1 MGIFTENYSK
11 EEQEQLNKMVELQKE
26 KDLRLLEEFNAIKN
40 NKYYIE
46 EITNYKN
53 IIQKYINMLLDVSKN
68 KKDLSAE
75 LDIEI
80 RNSLKKEIYG
90 KNN

>member
-1 MGIFTENYSK
+1 MGIFTENYLK